1 MSPLAPATVVMTPT
15 SRAVDAGKAAG
26 LDGKHGPV
34 DAAEAATVGDAV
46 DAATVGDAVGAVT
59 VGDAAETACVGE
71 MVGRALTEVP
81 QLVSTAA
88 LAAKPT
94 ILTSRPACPMPV

>member
-1 MSPLAPATVVMTPT
+1 MAPP

-26 LDGKHGPV
+26 LDGKHGPI

-59 VGDAAETACVGE
+59 VGDAADAVTVGDAADAACVGE
-71 MVGRALTEVP
+71 MVGRALKEVP
-81 QLVSTAA
+81 QLVSTAT

>member
-1 MSPLAPATVVMTPT
+1 MAPP

-26 LDGKHGPV
+26 LDGKHGPI

-59 VGDAAETACVGE
+59 VGDAAEAACGG
-71 MVGRALTEVP
+71 GRRAPWQFDRHRSAGRYGLRP
-81 QLVSTAA
+81 QPYQPMMSAITLVAPGKVASTHYG
-88 LAAKPT
+88 
-94 ILTSRPACPMPV
+94 

>member
-59 VGDAAETACVGE
+59 VGDAAVAACVGE
-71 MVGRALTEVP
+71 MGGRARTEDP
-81 QLVSTAA
+81 HLLSTAT
-88 LAAKPT
+88 LAARPK
-94 ILTSRPACPMPV
+94 IVTSRPACPMPV